1 MLNNVSNLRIDD
13 LQWSIQLLWPLQILL
28 YWINNIARPK
38 KLKPIPT
45 LRTRIKHLMGITATP
60 FFSFSYTASLGKDD
74 YKDKVY
80 MYQP

>member
-1 MLNNVSNLRIDD
+1 
-13 LQWSIQLLWPLQILL
+13 
-28 YWINNIARPK
+28 
-38 KLKPIPT
+38 
-45 LRTRIKHLMGITATP
+45 MGITATP